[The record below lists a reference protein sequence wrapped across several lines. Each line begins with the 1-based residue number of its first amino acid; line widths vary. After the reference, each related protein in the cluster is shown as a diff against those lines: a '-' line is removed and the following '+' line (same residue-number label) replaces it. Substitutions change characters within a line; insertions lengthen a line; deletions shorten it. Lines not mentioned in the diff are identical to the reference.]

1 MQCFCCSPCRNYS
14 IIVCGKG
21 EEFGWGGWA
30 SSRRVSQEEVIAIN
44 ARLQTPSLTTLTQF
58 PIINTSAL
66 LSVTRVRCSRPRG
79 IDIPSDH
86 RQGTLSSG
94 TPMARSVSVF
104 GPLEGTPQA
113 ARGVP
118 TSGSLPCH
126 LYEATVTRSLLCCP
140 LVAGSSSMRTSVCL
154 GPFLSS

>member
-1 MQCFCCSPCRNYS
+1 MFCCSPCRNYS

-86 RQGTLSSG
+86 RQGALSSG

-104 GPLEGTPQA
+104 GPLEGTPQVA
-113 ARGVP
+113 HGVP